1 MLTSRDLC
9 DQCEGSASD
18 HPNSSGHTADHI
30 MMKVSYRNRPKLIN
44 QIPVPLANSEIAA
57 VSRRARDRWLQQD
70 SSAVTAGD
78 ARSRSQS
85 PTNETIYA
93 GGGGT
98 IRSGGSRPAPRPP
111 QRNAPRDAL
120 DHGCRCNNCNEWIMG
135 RRYQCANCPSEPESF
150 NLASH
155 PNLDLDLFHAHMT
168 VLHMRNTVI

>member
-1 MLTSRDLC
+1 M
-9 DQCEGSASD
+9 
-18 HPNSSGHTADHI
+18 
-30 MMKVSYRNRPKLIN
+30 
-44 QIPVPLANSEIAA
+44 PLANSEIAA

-70 SSAVTAGD
+70 SSAVTANGS
-78 ARSRSQS
+78 RSRSQS

-155 PNLDLDLFHAHMT
+155 LNLALFQAHMT
-168 VLHMRNTVI
+168 VLHMRDTVIQSPRPSTCILQTRPTGRYPPDVDSTIPPDSIQESSRRRGT

>member
-1 MLTSRDLC
+1 M
-9 DQCEGSASD
+9 
-18 HPNSSGHTADHI
+18 
-30 MMKVSYRNRPKLIN
+30 
-44 QIPVPLANSEIAA
+44 PLANSEIAA

-70 SSAVTAGD
+70 SSAVTANG

-111 QRNAPRDAL
+111 QRNAPRGAL

-150 NLASH
+150 NLVSH
-155 PNLDLDLFHAHMT
+155 PNPDPFQAHVTVFHMRDT
-168 VLHMRNTVI
+168 VLQSPRSSTCILQTRPTGRYTPHVDSTIPPDSIQESSRRRCARGRARPP

>member
-1 MLTSRDLC
+1 VRRKCQRPPQQLWPYGRPYHDEGKFLKSR
-9 DQCEGSASD
+9 QA
-18 HPNSSGHTADHI
+18 H
-30 MMKVSYRNRPKLIN
+30 K

-70 SSAVTAGD
+70 SSAVTANG

-98 IRSGGSRPAPRPP
+98 IRSGGSRPASRPP

-150 NLASH
+150 NLVSH
-155 PNLDLDLFHAHMT
+155 PNPDPFQAHVT
-168 VLHMRNTVI
+168 VLHMRDPVI